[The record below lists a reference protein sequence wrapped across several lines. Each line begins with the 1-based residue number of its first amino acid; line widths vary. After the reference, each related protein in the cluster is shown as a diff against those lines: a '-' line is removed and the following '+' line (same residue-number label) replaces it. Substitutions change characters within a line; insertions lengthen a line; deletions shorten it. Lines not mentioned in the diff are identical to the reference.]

1 MSESFSLEDHIVIV
15 DGVRELLHPTA
26 MMSLQSVA
34 DATGGTP
41 EGMKDAFKQIGFHKS
56 LLDPRRDDFISGK
69 SVRMLVSEFDV
80 FPEWAIK
87 GTK

>member
-1 MSESFSLEDHIVIV
+1 MSDQFNLEDHIVIV

-26 MMSLQSVA
+26 TMSIQSVA
-34 DATGGTP
+34 DATGETP
-41 EGMKDAFKQIGFHKS
+41 QEMKEAFKQIGFHKS
-56 LLDPRRDDFISGK
+56 LIDPRRDDFLSGK
-69 SVRMLVSEFDV
+69 PVRMLVGEFDV